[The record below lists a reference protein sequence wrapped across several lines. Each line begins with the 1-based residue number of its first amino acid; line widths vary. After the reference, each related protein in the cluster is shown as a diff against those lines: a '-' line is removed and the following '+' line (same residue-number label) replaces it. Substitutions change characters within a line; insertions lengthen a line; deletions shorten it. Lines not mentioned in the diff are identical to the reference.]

1 MVSEYLISA
10 IMTNDK
16 KVEDAYNF
24 YEVAHEHLKTGFTK
38 DPFNPPTWQVTEYPC
53 WIQKYTDHRSLSQ
66 LIDGTT
72 SQ

>member
-38 DPFNPPTWQVTEYPC
+38 DPFNPPTWQVTE
-53 WIQKYTDHRSLSQ
+53 
-66 LIDGTT
+66 
-72 SQ
+72 